1 MANWLDAIKKGA
13 LIARGA
19 PASMAAGTVATA
31 GGTGLGI
38 TAALPG
44 GISTNNKVTGTTPAA
59 KPVTSGG
66 TSGSLSP
73 DRIDNQPKTD
83 LGQSYLQNYL
93 DVQNNPQFSYLTG
106 GPNQALINQLTQL
119 SKQKLELY
127 KNNRADAEN
136 MYGQLTATVGGF
148 GTEMAAGYD
157 TAIANTNQQG
167 QASQQALS
175 QELANQAARRSAG
188 FKELGIER
196 EGALTNFGSDT
207 ALNEAMGNI
216 LSSSNSW
223 ASLLGSQKQGA
234 SERNKNLQTALG
246 STLNQTVLGMKQ
258 QYDAAKEAYDSQIA
272 SEKSKTAT
280 RKLNELGK
288 MFSSGA
294 LAKLKDYTFG
304 SSNTT
309 GTTAVEKKLAG
320 WNAVPSAKYGSP
332 ATYPGG
338 PTAWYNNMIA
348 AAQAAYSKNEGA
360 KKGVGVDPE
369 LIRFAQDF
377 GLGPYLGVNYSALYG
392 ASTTPTGP

>member
-19 PASMAAGTVATA
+19 PAARAAGTAATA

-38 TAALPG
+38 MAAQGTP
-44 GISTNNKVTGTTPAA
+44 STPKVSTPKPVAQGGTTSGNISPAPA
-59 KPVTSGG
+59 TPT
-66 TSGSLSP
+66 
-73 DRIDNQPKTD
+73 QPTGD
-83 LGQSYLQNYL
+83 LGQTYLQNYL
-93 DVQNNPQFSYLTG
+93 DVQNNPQFTYLTG

-136 MYGQLTATVGGF
+136 MYGQLTSKVEGF
-148 GTEMAAGYD
+148 GTELGTGYD

-175 QELANQAARRSAG
+175 QELANQAARRSSA

-246 STLNQTVLGMKQ
+246 NTLNQTVLGMKQ
-258 QYDAAKEAYDSQIA
+258 QYDAVKEAYDSQIA

-288 MFSSGA
+288 MFSSGT

-304 SSNTT
+304 TSGSST
-309 GTTAVEKKLAG
+309 GSTAIEKKLAG
-320 WNAVPSAKYGSP
+320 WNAIPSAKYGSP
-332 ATYPGG
+332 GTYAGG
-338 PTAWYNNMIA
+338 PTAWYNDMVA
-348 AAQAAYSKNEGA
+348 RAQAAYSANDQA

-377 GLGPYLGVNYSALYG
+377 GLGPYLGVNYNAIYG
-392 ASTTPTGP
+392 Q